1 MFHRRRRVVRLGSK
15 RPPVSVPLVTWQEV
29 ALPPRGAA
37 LVVPGTPSGTVVVVA
52 GDRLGVQLAAA
63 LVPGPGQWGGVHRVL
78 RDLEVDGEV
87 GVSIGRHGRR
97 YAVVHVWSLDAT
109 RTTIGVWVVHALGR
123 AVLAECPEAW

>member
-1 MFHRRRRVVRLGSK
+1 MFGRVVRVGAK
-15 RPPVSVPLVTWQEV
+15 RPRPPVSVPLETWREV
-29 ALPPRGAA
+29 ALPPRGGA
-37 LVVPGTPSGTVVVVA
+37 LVLPGTRPGGAVVVVA

-78 RDLEVDGEV
+78 RDLGDGEI
-87 GVSIGRHGRR
+87 GVTIGRHGRR

-109 RTTIGVWVVHALGR
+109 RTTIGVFVVHALGR